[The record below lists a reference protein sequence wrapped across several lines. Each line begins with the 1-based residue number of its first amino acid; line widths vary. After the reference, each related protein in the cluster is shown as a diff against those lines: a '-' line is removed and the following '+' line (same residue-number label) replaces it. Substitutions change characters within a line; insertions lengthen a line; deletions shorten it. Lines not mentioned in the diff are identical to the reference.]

1 MSSPNDQQ
9 QPSSPGIPSPAA
21 GGLGPG
27 ERRSARHVA
36 NRAFMAIK
44 AQRAADRTRVEQVAE
59 SLNELASSTPF
70 LVAHVVWFLIW
81 LPWNIGAFRPFGLE
95 PFDPYPF
102 GLLTMVVSL
111 EAIFLSIFVL
121 LAQKREAAIAE
132 LREELSL
139 QVGLWTEQEVTKTL
153 QLVTGLYRRLGHP
166 LAEDIELKQ
175 MLGPLDVHGIEARL
189 LAEIDSTSKSRSSS
203 GPTISKPEREKNG
216 AKGAPPGVTVPPEGV
231 GMIPPPTIPPL

>member
-1 MSSPNDQQ
+1 M
-9 QPSSPGIPSPAA
+9 AA
-21 GGLGPG
+21 SGAA

-44 AQRAADRTRVEQVAE
+44 AQRAADRSRVEEIAE
-59 SLNELASSTPF
+59 RLNELASSTPF
-70 LVAHVVWFLIW
+70 LIFHVIWFLVW
-81 LPWNIGAFRPFGLE
+81 LPWNIGAFRPLGLR

-166 LAEDIELKQ
+166 LAEDMELKQ

-189 LAEIDSTSKSRSSS
+189 LAEIDSTSRTRASA
-203 GPTISKPEREKNG
+203 GPSISKPEREKNG
-216 AKGAPPGVTVPPEGV
+216 AKPAPGNAPTPPEGAATVPPP
-231 GMIPPPTIPPL
+231 MLPPL

>member
-1 MSSPNDQQ
+1 MSNDEQ
-9 QPSSPGIPSPAA
+9 SSFPDLPA
-21 GGLGPG
+21 GGASMPG
-27 ERRSARHVA
+27 NAERRSARHVA
-36 NRAFMAIK
+36 NRAYMAIK
-44 AQRAADRTRVEQVAE
+44 AQRAADRTRVEDIAE
-59 SLNELASSTPF
+59 SLNEFASSTPF
-70 LVAHVVWFLIW
+70 LIFHAIWFLIW
-81 LPWNIGAFRPFGLE
+81 LPWNIGAFRPIGLE

-102 GLLTMVVSL
+102 GLLTMIVSL

-166 LAEDIELKQ
+166 LAEDVELRQ

-189 LAEIDSTSKSRSSS
+189 LAEIDSSSRSRSSS
-203 GPTISKPEREKNG
+203 GPSISKPER
-216 AKGAPPGVTVPPEGV
+216 AKAETRPSPDAAPAAASP
-231 GMIPPPTIPPL
+231 IPPANLPPL

>member
-1 MSSPNDQQ
+1 M
-9 QPSSPGIPSPAA
+9 PSIGAS
-21 GGLGPG
+21 G

-44 AQRAADRTRVEQVAE
+44 AQRAADRTHVEEIAE
-59 SLNELASSTPF
+59 KLNEFASSTLF
-70 LVAHVVWFLIW
+70 LVLHVIWFLIW
-81 LPWNIGAFRPFGLE
+81 LPWNIGAFRPLGLR

-166 LAEDIELKQ
+166 LAEDVELKQ

-189 LAEIDSTSKSRSSS
+189 LAEIDSTSKSRASA
-203 GPTISKPEREKNG
+203 GPSISKPEREKSG
-216 AKGAPPGVTVPPEGV
+216 GRSAPVTAPTPPEGAAAV
-231 GMIPPPTIPPL
+231 PPPMLPPL